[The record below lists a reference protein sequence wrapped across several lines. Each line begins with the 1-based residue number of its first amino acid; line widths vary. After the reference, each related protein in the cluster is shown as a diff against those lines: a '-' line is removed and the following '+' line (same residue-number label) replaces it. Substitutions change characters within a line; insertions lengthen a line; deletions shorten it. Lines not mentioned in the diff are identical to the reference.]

1 MYQNKQSNSK
11 QQGYPSK
18 TAFAGY
24 HGDVYIVYVYVCRTP
39 NSDGTLESDGLHQSL
54 MDGGGSLKIGHQIKI
69 CQSTELVYLM

>member
-24 HGDVYIVYVYVCRTP
+24 HGDVYIVYVYIYRNP
-39 NSDGTLESDGLHQSL
+39 NYDGTLESDGLHQSL
-54 MDGGGSLKIGHQIKI
+54 MDGGGSLKFRHQSKI
-69 CQSTELVYLM
+69 CLSTELVYLM